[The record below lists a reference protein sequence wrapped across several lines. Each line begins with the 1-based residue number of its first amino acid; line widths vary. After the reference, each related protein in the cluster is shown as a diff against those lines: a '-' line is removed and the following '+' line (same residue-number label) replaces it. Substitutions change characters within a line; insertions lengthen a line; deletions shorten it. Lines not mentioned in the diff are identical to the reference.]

1 MHSMLLLTT
10 SKISMTLTIQH
21 LTLRIDQYR
30 EVEQRASLFLQ
41 AIHLHCVLRP
51 IKYVQ
56 TDPPIYRPGRHR
68 IDPSL
73 ARRLSSSSH
82 SLSCNIVNI
91 IDVMIF
97 TSELPIDC
105 VLRMLYSENSSVIRI
120 GALLI
125 LISVCPIS
133 PLELLSAPTLTLL
146 LQTPSCKTL
155 WQQPHLCSTSI
166 GSQAVALWDRSHFIC
181 HGPLLFMIFNVLII
195 FNFFM

>member
-1 MHSMLLLTT
+1 VLLYF
-10 SKISMTLTIQH
+10 
-21 LTLRIDQYR
+21 LRRYIFI
-30 EVEQRASLFLQ
+30 V
-41 AIHLHCVLRP
+41 CC
-51 IKYVQ
+51 
-56 TDPPIYRPGRHR
+56 
-68 IDPSL
+68 DPSNMSKRIL
-73 ARRLSSSSH
+73 QSTGLVSVELIPHWLHRLSSSSH

-91 IDVMIF
+91 IDVKIL
-97 TSELPIDC
+97 TGELPIDC

-133 PLELLSAPTLTLL
+133 HLGPLSASTLTLL

-155 WQQPHLCSTSI
+155 WPRPHLCSTSI
-166 GSQAVALWDRSHFIC
+166 GSQAVALSDRSHFIC